1 MKKVIIAFLMIIFLF
16 LPGCSDAYKESQYSK
31 VLNEYV
37 YSEYLIGFN
46 ETGTAKKFKK
56 NLLYSDNN
64 VFEISKT
71 NKVTNNICAYVDSD
85 VLASLYEVKS
95 IFEEVDNDSSI
106 FYTDSLLRAYQI
118 AQSKIIENIRPEF
131 YINKNEYPIHWYDV
145 KNNKKIKSEFDN
157 MVLIGVIE
165 CENYKFN
172 SLGNNKS
179 FNTIV
184 LQETYEYFTNF
195 KTKDNN
201 IRDKKNNV
209 LSSLLFNYT
218 DSGKEFIFEKNFDL
232 ILYLNSQNSLD
243 LNVLLK

>member
-145 KNNKKIKSEFDN
+145 KNNKRSIFNHEKTSES
-157 MVLIGVIE
+157 
-165 CENYKFN
+165 N
-172 SLGNNKS
+172 SLPGDLAPHDLAHADAWRGCRGS
-179 FNTIV
+179 HPGYRRHPRV
-184 LQETYEYFTNF
+184 CRGYAVGC
-195 KTKDNN
+195 
-201 IRDKKNNV
+201 RPG
-209 LSSLLFNYT
+209 
-218 DSGKEFIFEKNFDL
+218 SGSRRFPHARRG
-232 ILYLNSQNSLD
+232 
-243 LNVLLK
+243 